1 MSDAKTGNRWCVH
14 AYATFCTTC
23 HVQMSRHAHA
33 RWTPRRSQ
41 YCAVLGSC
49 TTHTRMCAP
58 SVCISSGRTVS
69 CTSNSLGILPG
80 RESVKT
86 YDTTESLDI
95 REACA
100 HECILYSGIGSRD
113 YCIHLYLPDRV
124 STVIAALRCRKE
136 SGMLTSSSLIRRYM
150 YA

>member
-1 MSDAKTGNRWCVH
+1 MRACLCDFLYDVPCPNVSTCTCSVDPSGVTILCCVGIMH
-14 AYATFCTTC
+14 NSHPYVCSLC
-23 HVQMSRHAHA
+23 M
-33 RWTPRRSQ
+33 
-41 YCAVLGSC
+41 
-49 TTHTRMCAP
+49 HTE
-58 SVCISSGRTVS
+58 ISSGRTVS

-86 YDTTESLDI
+86 HDTTESLDI

-100 HECILYSGIGSRD
+100 HECILYSGIGTRD

-124 STVIAALRCRKE
+124 STVIAALRWRKE